1 MLRRRPDEQTWSAL
15 EYACHVRDV
24 FDTYGARV
32 ARILAED
39 EPVLDSMDRD
49 ERPVRDRYNEQDPA
63 VVAEQVADRAAALAA
78 AFESLAPEAWERTA
92 IHPYPEPA
100 PRSLAW
106 MARHVVHEGNHHLL
120 DIGRVLR
127 AARGRS

>member
-1 MLRRRPDEQTWSAL
+1 M
-15 EYACHVRDV
+15 
-24 FDTYGARV
+24 
-32 ARILAED
+32 
-39 EPVLDSMDRD
+39 LDSMDRD

>member
-1 MLRRRPDEQTWSAL
+1 M
-15 EYACHVRDV
+15 
-24 FDTYGARV
+24 
-32 ARILAED
+32 
-39 EPVLDSMDRD
+39 LDSMDRD
-49 ERPVRDRYNEQDPA
+49 ERPVRDRYKEQDPA
-63 VVAEQVADRAAALAA
+63 VVAGQVADRAAALAA

-127 AARGRS
+127 AARGR

>member
-1 MLRRRPDEQTWSAL
+1 M
-15 EYACHVRDV
+15 RDV

-32 ARILAED
+32 ARTLAED

-63 VVAEQVADRAAALAA
+63 VVAGQVADRAAALAA

-127 AARGRS
+127 AARGR